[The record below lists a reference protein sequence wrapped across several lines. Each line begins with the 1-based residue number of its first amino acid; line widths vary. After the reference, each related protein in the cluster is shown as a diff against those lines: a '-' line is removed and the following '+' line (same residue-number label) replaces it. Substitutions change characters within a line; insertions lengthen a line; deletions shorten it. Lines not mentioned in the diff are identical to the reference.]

1 MTYQR
6 AIQKAVDL
14 CGSQSELG
22 RRVGVAQGHVWY
34 WLKTGKVSPLKAKD
48 VERATGGQVT
58 AEELRPDVFS

>member
-1 MTYQR
+1 MSYQH
-6 AIQKAVDL
+6 AIQKAVEV

-48 VERATGGQVT
+48 VERATQGAVT
-58 AEELRPDVFS
+58 AEELRPDVFT